1 MLRTR
6 FAGVYDGVHVLPF
19 FTPLDGADAGFDP
32 IDHTKVDPR
41 LGSWDDV
48 AELSKSHDIIV
59 DAIVNHM
66 SWESAQFQDVLKN
79 GEKSEYYPMFL
90 TMSSVFPNGATEE
103 DLAGIYRPRGESRKF
118 RTPKSFT
125 RRGRHIGR
133 ATSSCNMR
141 TLR

>member
-19 FTPLDGADAGFDP
+19 FTPFDGAAAGFDP

-66 SWESAQFQDVLKN
+66 SLGN
-79 GEKSEYYPMFL
+79 PR
-90 TMSSVFPNGATEE
+90 SS
-103 DLAGIYRPRGESRKF
+103 
-118 RTPKSFT
+118 RT
-125 RRGRHIGR
+125 
-133 ATSSCNMR
+133 C
-141 TLR
+141 

>member
-6 FAGVYDGVHVLPF
+6 FAGVYNGVHVLPF

-66 SWESAQFQDVLKN
+66 SWESAPPKKTSPASAVRAANLA
-79 GEKSEYYPMFL
+79 
-90 TMSSVFPNGATEE
+90 SSALPTVSRDA
-103 DLAGIYRPRGESRKF
+103 AGISAVPRRRVICDRYDSCI
-118 RTPKSFT
+118 PVT
-125 RRGRHIGR
+125 RAHKRREVNRYHDR
-133 ATSSCNMR
+133 
-141 TLR
+141 